1 MASKLVSFP
10 NPRSCDT
17 LNTPLDALAIEKDN
31 IRDIKVAEK
40 TLSMYFISSLFF
52 FSCLNNQKDNNSGTR

>member
-1 MASKLVSFP
+1 MASNLVSFP
-10 NPRSCDT
+10 NPRSCYT
-17 LNTPLDALAIEKDN
+17 LNTQLDALAIEKDS

-52 FSCLNNQKDNNSGTR
+52 FSCLNN